1 MGRNMA
7 EETNVTVR
15 PARRFVREGAFAAE
29 VNVELVESDGG
40 WTPYLSVD
48 DAYKLDNVRDALRAG
63 DLERASRLA
72 TRIYRLTP
80 VEV

>member
-1 MGRNMA
+1 MS

-15 PARRFVREGAFAAE
+15 SARRFVREGALAAE

-48 DAYKLDNVRDALRAG
+48 DAYKLDNVRDALREG

-80 VEV
+80 VDA

>member
-1 MGRNMA
+1 MA
-7 EETNVTVR
+7 EGTNVTVR

-48 DAYKLDNVRDALRAG
+48 DAYKLDDVRDALRAG

-72 TRIYRLTP
+72 THIYQLTP
-80 VEV
+80 VDA

>member
-1 MGRNMA
+1 MA
-7 EETNVTVR
+7 EETNMTVR

-63 DLERASRLA
+63 DIERASRLA

-80 VEV
+80 VDA

>member
-1 MGRNMA
+1 MA
-7 EETNVTVR
+7 KETNMTVR
-15 PARRFVREGAFAAE
+15 SARKFVREGAFAAE

-80 VEV
+80 VEA

>member
-1 MGRNMA
+1 MA

>member
-1 MGRNMA
+1 MA
-7 EETNVTVR
+7 EETNMTVR
-15 PARRFVREGAFAAE
+15 PARRFVCEGAFAAE

-63 DLERASRLA
+63 DIERASRLA

-80 VEV
+80 VDA

>member
-7 EETNVTVR
+7 KETNMTVR
-15 PARRFVREGAFAAE
+15 SARRFVREGAFAAE

-80 VEV
+80 VDA

>member
-1 MGRNMA
+1 MA
-7 EETNVTVR
+7 EETNMTVR

-29 VNVELVESDGG
+29 VNIELVESDGG

-63 DLERASRLA
+63 DIERASRLA

-80 VEV
+80 VDA

>member
-1 MGRNMA
+1 MA

-80 VEV
+80 VEA

>member
-1 MGRNMA
+1 MA

-15 PARRFVREGAFAAE
+15 SARRFVREGAFAAE

-63 DLERASRLA
+63 DLERAARLA

-80 VEV
+80 VEA

>member
-1 MGRNMA
+1 MA
-7 EETNVTVR
+7 EETNMTVR
-15 PARRFVREGAFAAE
+15 SARRFVREGAFAAE

-80 VEV
+80 VDA

>member
-1 MGRNMA
+1 MA
-7 EETNVTVR
+7 EETNMTGR

-29 VNVELVESDGG
+29 VNVELMESDGG

-63 DLERASRLA
+63 DIERASRLA

-80 VEV
+80 VDA

>member
-7 EETNVTVR
+7 EETNMTVR

-80 VEV
+80 VEA

>member
-7 EETNVTVR
+7 EETNMTVR
-15 PARRFVREGAFAAE
+15 SARRFVREGAFAAE

-63 DLERASRLA
+63 DLERASLLA

-80 VEV
+80 VDA

>member
-1 MGRNMA
+1 MA
-7 EETNVTVR
+7 KETNMTVR

-80 VEV
+80 VEA